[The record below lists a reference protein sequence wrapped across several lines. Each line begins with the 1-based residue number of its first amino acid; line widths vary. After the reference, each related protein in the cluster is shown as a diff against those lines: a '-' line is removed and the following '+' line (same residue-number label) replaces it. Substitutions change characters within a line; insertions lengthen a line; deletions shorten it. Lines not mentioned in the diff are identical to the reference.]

1 MPWTFLDV
9 SLLLFESS
17 ALHRKPDVGHFVYQQ
32 STPASLSYT
41 LLGGFVVVV
50 SALLFSRCLHIS

>member
-9 SLLLFESS
+9 RLLLSNLQLS
-17 ALHRKPDVGHFVYQQ
+17 TVNLMWDILYQQ

-50 SALLFSRCLHIS
+50 SALLFSRCPHIS